1 MDARTEPLLRR
12 VRSMPAAG
20 VRLARGFT
28 LVELMT
34 VVSILAVMLGIIA
47 PSFGPI
53 LAAQQAKA
61 LTYDLTGDLMLARN
75 EALKRNVTVSVARGG
90 SGWEQGWTVATLVTN
105 QMLSRRNGVSQS
117 VMMTGAPASIQFDPN
132 GRVSLPL
139 GNVRITISGG
149 DNYRCVEL
157 DPSGRVRSHTGACS

>member
-1 MDARTEPLLRR
+1 MDARTESLLRR
-12 VRSMPAAG
+12 VRSAPAAG
-20 VRLARGFT
+20 AARGFT

-75 EALKRNVTVSVARGG
+75 EALKRNVTVAITRSG
-90 SGWEQGWTVATLVTN
+90 SGWEQGWRVATVATN
-105 QMLSRRNGVSQS
+105 ESLSRRNGVTQS
-117 VMMTGAPASIQFDPN
+117 VLMTGAPASILFDPN
-132 GRVSLPL
+132 GRVSSPL
-139 GNVRITISGG
+139 GSVRITISGG

>member
-1 MDARTEPLLRR
+1 MARTEPLLGR
-12 VRSMPAAG
+12 VRDGKAAG
-20 VRLARGFT
+20 ARSARGFT

-75 EALKRNVTVSVARGG
+75 EALKRNVTVAVTRGG
-90 SGWEQGWTVATLVTN
+90 AGWEQGWSVAILATN
-105 QMLSRRNGVSQS
+105 EPLSRRNGVSQS
-117 VMMTGAPASIQFDPN
+117 VAMTGAPASIRFDPN

>member
-1 MDARTEPLLRR
+1 MSAPTEHLPRRARCARPGGAR
-12 VRSMPAAG
+12 A
-20 VRLARGFT
+20 ARGFT

-34 VVSILAVMLGIIA
+34 VVSILAVMLGVIA

-90 SGWEQGWTVATLVTN
+90 AGWEQGWTVATLATN
-105 QMLSRRNGVSQS
+105 EMLSRRNGVSQA
-117 VMMTGAPASIQFDPN
+117 VVMTGAPASIRFDPN

-139 GNVRITISGG
+139 GTVRITISGG
-149 DNYRCVEL
+149 QSYRCVEL

>member
-1 MDARTEPLLRR
+1 MSAPLGHLPRSDRVPRRAGAR
-12 VRSMPAAG
+12 S
-20 VRLARGFT
+20 ARGFT

-75 EALKRNVTVSVARGG
+75 EALKRNVTISVARGG
-90 SGWEQGWTVATLVTN
+90 AGWEQGWTVATLATN
-105 QMLSRRNGVSQS
+105 ELLSRRNGVSQS
-117 VMMTGAPASIQFDPN
+117 VTMTGAPASIRFDPN

>member
-20 VRLARGFT
+20 VRSARGFT

-90 SGWEQGWTVATLVTN
+90 SGWEQGWTVATLATN
-105 QMLSRRNGVSQS
+105 ELLSRRNGVSQAV
-117 VMMTGAPASIQFDPN
+117 VMSGAPASIRFDPN

-139 GNVRITISGG
+139 GTVRITISGG